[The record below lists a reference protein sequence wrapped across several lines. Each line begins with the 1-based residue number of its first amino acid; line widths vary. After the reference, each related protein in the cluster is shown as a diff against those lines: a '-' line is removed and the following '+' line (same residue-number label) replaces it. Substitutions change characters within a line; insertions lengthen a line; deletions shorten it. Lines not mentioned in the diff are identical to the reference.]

1 MISMNWVGDFV
12 DIKNEDL
19 KELAVKVTN
28 YGMNVEKV
36 ITNKIDNLVI
46 GQIKEV
52 KKHPD
57 SDHLNVCMVDI
68 GSETVQIVCGASNV
82 KEGLKVI
89 VAKPG
94 CVLPGNN
101 EIKKGKIRGVES
113 NGMIC
118 ALFELGLEEKT
129 EETYAKGIAELGSDA
144 TIGEDPIDYLGLEDT
159 VYELDV
165 HKHRNNDCY
174 YHIGFAYIVASI
186 LNKKVK
192 MPDLSFKEE
201 KESVKDNFKLTV
213 DTDNCPYYLAK
224 LVRDVKIGES
234 PDFIKKRLI
243 SAGMRPI
250 NNVVDIS
257 NYVMLEF
264 GQPLHFFDKDR
275 LGNNVLVRMAKDGE
289 EITTLD
295 KKQRTLTSNDIVIT
309 DGEKPVCIAGV
320 MGGENTEVEND
331 TKNILI
337 ESAIFNPYSIRNTA
351 GRLNL
356 RSEASIRYGKGLS
369 YEYTNMAIK
378 RACHLLEKYAD
389 GKVLSDTVIHD
400 KIDKTQKIVTFKA
413 FEVNKLLGIQI
424 SDDDMKL
431 ELEKLDFKYTYKD
444 GVFKCTIPSRRG
456 DIDPKVAD
464 IAEEIGMLY
473 GYHNLKSTLPL
484 VETKKGE
491 YKGDVGL
498 RKSIS
503 KKLRAL
509 GLNEVKTYTLVS
521 KEMSEQFN
529 YEHKENKYLPNPMS
543 ADKAVI
549 RTSILPSLL
558 NIYSYNKKRHVNDI
572 NIYEIA
578 KTYDVN
584 YEEDSKIAILMS
596 GNYVTNTWQNT
607 SIKANFYLL
616 KGIIEN
622 ILDFLGFKNRYHFEV
637 LNDDGFHPG
646 ISAKIILDKEEIGVI
661 GKIHPSINKDDI
673 YLAEVSMTKLNRSV
687 KPLKFKAAP
696 IYPEIVKDVAF
707 IVSKEITS
715 SDVEKVIKKAGGR
728 LLTNIDVFDVYTG
741 EKVKENEKQ
750 IAYKLTFNEGDRTL
764 TDEEV
769 MNVFNNIIKKV
780 TETVPATLRDN

>member
-1 MISMNWVGDFV
+1 MISMNWVGDYV

-578 KTYDVN
+578 KTYDIN

-596 GNYVTNTWQNT
+596 GNYVTNAWQNT

-646 ISAKIILDKEEIGVI
+646 ISAKIILDKEEVGVI
-661 GKIHPSINKDDI
+661 GRIHPGINKDDI

-728 LLTNIDVFDVYTG
+728 LLKTNSI
-741 EKVKENEKQ
+741 
-750 IAYKLTFNEGDRTL
+750 
-764 TDEEV
+764 
-769 MNVFNNIIKKV
+769 
-780 TETVPATLRDN
+780 